1 MGIPI
6 HSSSEH
12 LTAPLF
18 RISTTTTTTTKMSGM
33 SNVGSSGVYEAGDQ
47 VNYKNSEIQDQDRYN
62 EGKANSH
69 LGGDSKD
76 EQSISNKLAAEAKKE
91 SQPEPES
98 EEVKQSKID
107 ATRPARQHGNEPSKG
122 AKIDEQLREEE
133 QEMMKKKGSFGS
145 KAQ

>member
-1 MGIPI
+1 MGISN

-18 RISTTTTTTTKMSGM
+18 RKPTTTTTKMSGM

-69 LGGDSKD
+69 LSGDSKD

-133 QEMMKKKGSFGS
+133 QEAMKKKGSFGS

>member
-1 MGIPI
+1 MG
-6 HSSSEH
+6 
-12 LTAPLF
+12 TAPLF
-18 RISTTTTTTTKMSGM
+18 RKPTTTSNTPSNTPTTTTTKMSGM

-47 VNYKNSEIQDQDRYN
+47 VNYKNSEIQNQDRYN
-62 EGKANSH
+62 
-69 LGGDSKD
+69 
-76 EQSISNKLAAEAKKE
+76 E

>member
-1 MGIPI
+1 
-6 HSSSEH
+6 
-12 LTAPLF
+12 
-18 RISTTTTTTTKMSGM
+18 MSGM

-69 LGGDSKD
+69 LSGDSKD

-107 ATRPARQHGNEPSKG
+107 ATRPVRHCDPFPMPDHANPPPKARQHGNEPSKG
-122 AKIDEQLREEE
+122 
-133 QEMMKKKGSFGS
+133 
-145 KAQ
+145 